1 MQNNPRKQDIIQE
14 LRGKR
19 QDVTELCTEAEAVN
33 EPHIGSG
40 IVTDC
45 LYLNV
50 RKLPDINADVA
61 VVIDA
66 PTQVCVDLD
75 ASTEDFYKVRT
86 SDGVEGFC
94 MRRSASMYTTE
105 SILTLVKKLLGI
117 DESYTHFDADLIMH
131 INSVFSILGQMGV
144 GPKKG
149 FAISGAD
156 EKWSDFL
163 EDDPGRLALVKSYM
177 HLKVRLLFDLPTAS
191 SAIDAMNRQISEFE
205 WRLFVA
211 ADNAAREEESQNG

>member
-14 LRGKR
+14 LRDKR
-19 QDVTELCTEAEAVN
+19 QDVTELCTEA
-33 EPHIGSG
+33 HTGSG

-66 PTQVCVDLD
+66 LTQVCVDLD

-94 MRRSASMYTTE
+94 MRKYIA
-105 SILTLVKKLLGI
+105 
-117 DESYTHFDADLIMH
+117 
-131 INSVFSILGQMGV
+131 FS
-144 GPKKG
+144 K
-149 FAISGAD
+149 
-156 EKWSDFL
+156 
-163 EDDPGRLALVKSYM
+163 
-177 HLKVRLLFDLPTAS
+177 
-191 SAIDAMNRQISEFE
+191 
-205 WRLFVA
+205 
-211 ADNAAREEESQNG
+211 

>member
-14 LRGKR
+14 LRNKR

-33 EPHIGSG
+33 EPHTGSG

-66 PTQVCVDLD
+66 LTQVCVDLD
-75 ASTEDFYKVRT
+75 ASTEDFYKVCT

-94 MRRSASMYTTE
+94 MRKY
-105 SILTLVKKLLGI
+105 ITLSK
-117 DESYTHFDADLIMH
+117 
-131 INSVFSILGQMGV
+131 
-144 GPKKG
+144 
-149 FAISGAD
+149 
-156 EKWSDFL
+156 
-163 EDDPGRLALVKSYM
+163 
-177 HLKVRLLFDLPTAS
+177 
-191 SAIDAMNRQISEFE
+191 
-205 WRLFVA
+205 
-211 ADNAAREEESQNG
+211 

>member
-1 MQNNPRKQDIIQE
+1 MTIKDFDTKKVILEDQYKSDE
-14 LRGKR
+14 YE
-19 QDVTELCTEAEAVN
+19 TMT
-33 EPHIGSG
+33 
-40 IVTDC
+40 
-45 LYLNV
+45 LYF
-50 RKLPDINADVA
+50 I
-61 VVIDA
+61 A
-66 PTQVCVDLD
+66 PKEWLEGLYEKVHCPFQV
-75 ASTEDFYKVRT
+75 
-86 SDGVEGFC
+86 
-94 MRRSASMYTTE
+94 RSASMDTTE
-105 SILTLVKKLLGI
+105 SILTSVKKLLGI

-191 SAIDAMNRQISEFE
+191 SAVDAMNRQISEFE

>member
-14 LRGKR
+14 LRSKR

-33 EPHIGSG
+33 EPHTGSG

-61 VVIDA
+61 VVID
-66 PTQVCVDLD
+66 LD

-94 MRRSASMYTTE
+94 MRKY
-105 SILTLVKKLLGI
+105 I
-117 DESYTHFDADLIMH
+117 
-131 INSVFSILGQMGV
+131 
-144 GPKKG
+144 
-149 FAISGAD
+149 
-156 EKWSDFL
+156 
-163 EDDPGRLALVKSYM
+163 ALSK
-177 HLKVRLLFDLPTAS
+177 
-191 SAIDAMNRQISEFE
+191 
-205 WRLFVA
+205 
-211 ADNAAREEESQNG
+211 

>member
-14 LRGKR
+14 LRDKR
-19 QDVTELCTEAEAVN
+19 QDVMELCTEAETVN
-33 EPHIGSG
+33 EPHTGSG

-66 PTQVCVDLD
+66 LTQVCVDLD

-94 MRRSASMYTTE
+94 MRKY
-105 SILTLVKKLLGI
+105 I
-117 DESYTHFDADLIMH
+117 
-131 INSVFSILGQMGV
+131 
-144 GPKKG
+144 
-149 FAISGAD
+149 
-156 EKWSDFL
+156 
-163 EDDPGRLALVKSYM
+163 ALSK
-177 HLKVRLLFDLPTAS
+177 
-191 SAIDAMNRQISEFE
+191 
-205 WRLFVA
+205 
-211 ADNAAREEESQNG
+211 

>member
-1 MQNNPRKQDIIQE
+1 MNIKSYSELVFLPTFEDRFEYLRLDGIVGETTFGFDRYMNQVFYRSLEWKKIRDTVIARDLIQE

-33 EPHIGSG
+33 EPHTGSG

-66 PTQVCVDLD
+66 LTQVCVDLD

-94 MRRSASMYTTE
+94 MRKY
-105 SILTLVKKLLGI
+105 I
-117 DESYTHFDADLIMH
+117 
-131 INSVFSILGQMGV
+131 
-144 GPKKG
+144 
-149 FAISGAD
+149 
-156 EKWSDFL
+156 
-163 EDDPGRLALVKSYM
+163 ALSK
-177 HLKVRLLFDLPTAS
+177 
-191 SAIDAMNRQISEFE
+191 
-205 WRLFVA
+205 
-211 ADNAAREEESQNG
+211 